1 MILPP
6 SRTSAEAHLYMDL
19 RPCSCGETRFARQS
33 AVVAL
38 EDGDLAARYTGACPT
53 CGQPREF
60 TFRLPAEP
68 AVAPAGGF
76 RYGGDEP
83 SQLLDPGEW
92 LRVADTYARSVPAD
106 GDAGQRARATLI
118 RAVAALDEVLKFIPP
133 GEDVVPAAACTSEW
147 GRDLRRREPG
157 RFRRGRL
164 ATVRDTYA
172 GMLPQA
178 V

>member
-38 EDGDLAARYTGACPT
+38 EDGDLAARYTGACPA

-83 SQLLDPGEW
+83 SQPL
-92 LRVADTYARSVPAD
+92 
-106 GDAGQRARATLI
+106 AGIELI

-164 ATVRDTYA
+164 TAVRDTYA